1 MVDKIAPPLRRKGV
15 KVWDRA
21 LGRRVALKIA
31 QTHSERKHFDIAGGR
46 TECLSFTFA
55 PHKKR
60 TVNNLIDVWEAP
72 TLLDKLKSLG
82 SSRGTALTLSKN
94 RPRENDRGR
103 AISFYGQSPTKSP
116 TIKRDFK
123 KDPASPLKQK
133 TKRDTLNSNGR
144 SILKKTSDTQVGK
157 PVTCGS
163 ATSDIHTDADNTDS
177 ERSKSE
183 VKLSSSEA
191 KFEQIDQS
199 NKREK
204 PKRPAKGAA
213 ASTSEPTNSAKDMIK
228 VEEGVNNDKVKEKK
242 AKLKRQGTDE
252 SSSSLEESEVF
263 T

>member
-15 KVWDRA
+15 NVWDRA
-21 LGRRVALKIA
+21 LGKRVALKIA
-31 QTHSERKHFDIAGGR
+31 QTHSERKHFDIARDR

-94 RPRENDRGR
+94 RQKT
-103 AISFYGQSPTKSP
+103 ISFYGQSPTKSP

-123 KDPASPLKQK
+123 KDPASPSKQK

-157 PVTCGS
+157 PVTSGS

-191 KFEQIDQS
+191 KFEQIDRS

-228 VEEGVNNDKVKEKK
+228 VEEAVNNDKVKEKK